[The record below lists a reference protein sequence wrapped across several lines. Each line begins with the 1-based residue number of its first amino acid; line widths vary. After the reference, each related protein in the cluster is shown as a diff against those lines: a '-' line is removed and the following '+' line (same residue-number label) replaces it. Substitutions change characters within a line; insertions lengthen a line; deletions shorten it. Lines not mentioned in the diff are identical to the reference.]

1 MGWCRFPM
9 IECPHCGKETQ
20 IDDYYDYKSGD
31 TFECP
36 ECEKEIYVAEIDWEL
51 AADLKKEK

>member
-1 MGWCRFPM
+1 M